1 MVAPALL
8 LAWSLLAP
16 AAALRVVQ
24 PTSSSARAGSVTSA
38 RQVATRRAALLG
50 TATAALC
57 AAMPA
62 ASHAA
67 GNDRKKFE
75 RAVAEA
81 YTAFTKGNYV
91 ESERLWAQ
99 ATVDYPEEALAWQ
112 NLATV
117 LVINAS
123 EQMTLG
129 QLPTGEA
136 LQRLQ
141 RALAAFDKAEDLGEA
156 DALVVN
162 ARGNALG
169 LLQRWEEAHTAYAA
183 SVDLSPRDFES
194 IPLSN
199 QALTSFELG
208 RGDDAEREALRL
220 TRRDPN
226 FRDGYAL
233 LATLRHSRGDEAG
246 AASAFRTLCSEE
258 QWCERYSTDAVVVGR
273 WTPRAVTAF
282 RSLLRAPAIQ
292 DVRAAK
298 ALS

>member
-1 MVAPALL
+1 MRTAALL
-8 LAWSLLAP
+8 VFTLLAP
-16 AAALRVVQ
+16 AAALLLPNSPR
-24 PTSSSARAGSVTSA
+24 TDASARTSA
-38 RQVATRRAALLG
+38 ARVTTRRAALLG
-50 TATAALC
+50 ALSISV
-57 AAMPA
+57 AKPA
-62 ASHAA
+62 ASHATPPS
-67 GNDRKKFE
+67 GSRKQFE
-75 RAVAEA
+75 RAVIEA
-81 YTAFTKGNYV
+81 YTAFTKGEYM
-91 ESERLWAQ
+91 ESERLWLQ
-99 ATVDYPEEALAWQ
+99 ATQDYPEEALAWQ

-117 LVINAS
+117 LIINAS

-141 RALAAFDKAEDLGEA
+141 RALTAFNNAENLGET
-156 DALVVN
+156 DALLVN

-169 LLQRWEEAHTAYAA
+169 LLQRWEEAHAAYAA
-183 SVDLSPRDFES
+183 SVDLSPRDLES

-208 RGDDAEREALRL
+208 RADDAEKEALRL

-226 FRDGYAL
+226 FRDGFAL

-258 QWCERYSTDAVVVGR
+258 QWCERYSTDAVVLGR
-273 WTPRAVTAF
+273 WTPRAVSAF